1 MRTFRI
7 LLLTV
12 SVMWVTFS
20 AQGQQLSKCIAAN
33 EAPAG
38 HWMVNCG
45 FSVTADADS
54 VAKLKAYIFDPAV
67 GRVVQSVLT
76 DFSSDGF
83 DLDVQE
89 DLDKDRSYFVF
100 ADEVTFSGKPP
111 DAILSSKLGFKAS
124 AGGGSGG
131 GGSNPRW
138 RTYFTKIVAAPNKDK
153 SDLYFDGSVWT
164 VAGQDWNWAGSVDL
178 KVQIPFRI
186 GRTRFDHQISP
197 FVTLQSS
204 NDPSADPDSLKY
216 GANWSARLF
225 GIHGWFK
232 GLFGKEELRIES
244 TRDFTDENFISDT
257 RFTLEL
263 PSLVPRKKSFHG
275 FIEPFGGVE
284 TGKNIKSPLATV
296 DGSGRARPL
305 AGLSFSLTF
314 TKVPRLKAIS
324 ITSDLIRRWPL
335 ETELGFKADS
345 NNVLQLTSV
354 GTAPK
359 DHAVSKINFM
369 LNDLLGFSFG
379 HEYGSEP
386 PEFKSVDN
394 KLTVSL
400 LFQAK
405 FGSSK

>member
-1 MRTFRI
+1 MWTT
-7 LLLTV
+7 L
-12 SVMWVTFS
+12 SV
-20 AQGQQLSKCIAAN
+20 QGQQLSQCSAAN
-33 EAPAG
+33 EAPAN
-38 HWMVNCG
+38 HWKITCG
-45 FSVTADADS
+45 FNATADANS
-54 VAKLKAYIFDPAV
+54 VANLKAYIFDPAA
-67 GRVVQSVLT
+67 GRVIQSVLT
-76 DFSSDGF
+76 DPSGDGF
-83 DLDVQE
+83 DLDVQD

-100 ADEVTFSGKPP
+100 ADGATFGGKPP
-111 DAILSSKLGFKAS
+111 DTILSSKLAFIAAGA
-124 AGGGSGG
+124 AGGGS
-131 GGSNPRW
+131 PKPK
-138 RTYFTKIVAAPNKDK
+138 TYFNKIVAAASKDK

-164 VAGQDWNWAGSVDL
+164 VAGQDWSWAGSVDL
-178 KVQIPFRI
+178 KAQVPFRI
-186 GRTRFDHQISP
+186 GKTHFDHRITP

-216 GANWSARLF
+216 GANWSARLI

-263 PSLVPRKKSFHG
+263 PSLVPRNKTFHG
-275 FIEPFGGVE
+275 FIEPFAGVE
-284 TGKNIKSPLATV
+284 GGKNIKSPLPAV

-335 ETELGFKADS
+335 ETELGFEADA

-359 DHAVSKINFM
+359 DRAVSKLNFM
-369 LNDLLGFSFG
+369 LNDLFGFSFG

-386 PEFKSVDN
+386 PAFKLVDN

-400 LFQAK
+400 LFQAR